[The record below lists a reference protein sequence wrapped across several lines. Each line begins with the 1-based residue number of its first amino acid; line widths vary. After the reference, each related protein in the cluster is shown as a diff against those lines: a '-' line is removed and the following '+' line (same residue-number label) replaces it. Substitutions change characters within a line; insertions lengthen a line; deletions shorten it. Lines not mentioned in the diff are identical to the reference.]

1 VEEVGEETNVAER
14 YCSNCG
20 HELSEDAQ
28 FCSNCGSPVHQ
39 TARVPTPEADVP
51 VPPPP
56 QQEEGIAASPPQ
68 QDQSTDIKE
77 WWQTPTGKVLGA
89 IVAIVTVLVILA
101 NLNVGSAIMLLAIAG
116 LVAFAL
122 YNRRGDQV
130 ESTGKRGGRLVL
142 RPGFDEPVSEAE
154 RSRELEEE
162 IAQYMHDG
170 FFVRQRSATTA
181 QLVRPKKFSFIWA
194 LLWFLLFGIGIIVY
208 LIYYA
213 AKQDEGRYVEVD
225 EYGAVKATRQIRHVL

>member
-1 VEEVGEETNVAER
+1 
-14 YCSNCG
+14 
-20 HELSEDAQ
+20 
-28 FCSNCGSPVHQ
+28 
-39 TARVPTPEADVP
+39 
-51 VPPPP
+51 
-56 QQEEGIAASPPQ
+56 
-68 QDQSTDIKE
+68 
-77 WWQTPTGKVLGA
+77 
-89 IVAIVTVLVILA
+89 
-101 NLNVGSAIMLLAIAG
+101 MLLAIAG

-122 YNRRGDQV
+122 YTRRGHEV
-130 ESTGKRGGRLVL
+130 ESAGKRGGRLVL

>member
-1 VEEVGEETNVAER
+1 MELREEDR
-14 YCSNCG
+14 FCG
-20 HELSEDAQ
+20 R
-28 FCSNCGSPVHQ
+28 CGRPVYK
-39 TARVPTPEADVP
+39 TARVSTPEADVP

-56 QQEEGIAASPPQ
+56 AQDEVTAATGVP
-68 QDQSTDIKE
+68 QDQDTEPTE
-77 WWQTPTGKVLGA
+77 WWQSPTGKVLDVTVA
-89 IVAIVTVLVILA
+89 IVAVLVILA
-101 NLNVGSAIMLLAIAG
+101 NLNGGSAIILLAIAG

-122 YNRRGDQV
+122 YTRRGDQV
-130 ESTGKRGGRLVL
+130 ESAGERGGHLVL

-162 IAQYMHDG
+162 IAQYMHEG

-181 QLVRPKKFSFIWA
+181 QLIRPKKFSFIWA
-194 LLWFLLFGIGIIVY
+194 LLWFLLFGIGIVVY

>member
-1 VEEVGEETNVAER
+1 VHETAKV
-14 YCSNCG
+14 S
-20 HELSEDAQ
+20 
-28 FCSNCGSPVHQ
+28 
-39 TARVPTPEADVP
+39 TTEADVP
-51 VPPPP
+51 VPLPPTHD
-56 QQEEGIAASPPQ
+56 EVTAAAGIPHD
-68 QDQSTDIKE
+68 QDMETTE

-101 NLNVGSAIMLLAIAG
+101 NLNVGSTIMLLAIAG

-130 ESTGKRGGRLVL
+130 ESAGKRGGRLVL

-225 EYGAVKATRQIRHVL
+225 EYGAVKVTRQIRHVL

>member
-1 VEEVGEETNVAER
+1 MAQR
-14 YCSNCG
+14 YCTNCG
-20 HELSEDAQ
+20 AELREDAS
-28 FCSNCGSPVHQ
+28 FCGKCGRPVHE
-39 TARVPTPEADVP
+39 TARVSTPEADVP

-56 QQEEGIAASPPQ
+56 VQDEVTAAAGIPHD
-68 QDQSTDIKE
+68 QDMETTE
-77 WWQTPTGKVLGA
+77 WWQSPTGKVLGA
-89 IVAIVTVLVILA
+89 IVAIITVIVIMA
-101 NLNVGSAIMLLAIAG
+101 NLNGGSAIMLLAIAG

-122 YNRRGDQV
+122 YTRRGHEV
-130 ESTGKRGGRLVL
+130 ESAGKRGGRLVL

-154 RSRELEEE
+154 RSRELEVE

>member
-1 VEEVGEETNVAER
+1 MAQR
-14 YCSNCG
+14 YCTNCG
-20 HELSEDAQ
+20 AELREDDR
-28 FCSNCGSPVHQ
+28 FCGNCGRTAHE
-39 TARVPTPEADVP
+39 TARVSTPEADVP

-56 QQEEGIAASPPQ
+56 THEEATLKVGIQ
-68 QDQSTDIKE
+68 QDRGEKPIE
-77 WWQTPTGKVLGA
+77 WWQTPVGKIIGVV
-89 IVAIVTVLVILA
+89 VAIVTVLVILA
-101 NLNVGSAIMLLAIAG
+101 SLDGGSAILLLAIVG

-130 ESTGKRGGRLVL
+130 QSSSERGGRLVL
-142 RPGFDEPVSEAE
+142 RPGSDKPVSEAE

-162 IAQYMHDG
+162 IAQYIHDD
-170 FFVRQRSATTA
+170 FFVRHRSATTA

-194 LLWFLLFGIGIIVY
+194 LLWFLVFGIGIVVY

>member
-1 VEEVGEETNVAER
+1 MAQR
-14 YCSNCG
+14 YCTNCG
-20 HELSEDAQ
+20 AELREDDS
-28 FCSNCGSPVHQ
+28 FCGKCGRPVHE
-39 TARVPTPEADVP
+39 TARVSTLEADVP

-56 QQEEGIAASPPQ
+56 VQDERTAAMGSP
-68 QDQSTDIKE
+68 QDQDTEPPE
-77 WWQTPTGKVLGA
+77 WWQSPTGKVLGVS
-89 IVAIVTVLVILA
+89 VAIVTVLVILA
-101 NLNVGSAIMLLAIAG
+101 NLNGGSAIILLAVAG

-130 ESTGKRGGRLVL
+130 ESVGKRGGSLVL
-142 RPGFDEPVSEAE
+142 RPGFDEPISEAE

-162 IAQYMHDG
+162 IAHYMHDG

-194 LLWFLLFGIGIIVY
+194 LLWFLVFGIGIVVY

-213 AKQDEGRYVEVD
+213 AKQDEGRYLEVG
-225 EYGAVKATRQIRHVL
+225 EYGAIKATRQVRHVL